1 MDIASIEMDIAS
13 IEKEAVQHLRALIR
27 FDTTNPPGNERSA
40 ADYVASVAQDA
51 GLPSMVLDSAPGR
64 GNAVV
69 RLPGSGHGKPIVL
82 LGHLDTVPA
91 EPDHWTHSPWSGAL
105 ADGCVWGRGAIDSK
119 LTIAV
124 GLTAM
129 LALARGGVRLNRDVI
144 LCATASE
151 EMAGPANGAAWLA
164 AHHRELIEGEFVISE
179 HGGFCIDVGGRTYYT
194 IQSAE
199 KGGSNADLVA
209 SGAPG
214 HASVPHDNNAI
225 HKLARALTELE
236 RHPMPLR
243 VTRTLRAFV
252 ETIARDH
259 DANGSTDVAATA
271 RELLDPARQVA
282 ALARLPVS
290 DGLRRTIDAML
301 RNTATPT
308 ILESGT
314 RRNVIPSR
322 ATVQLSGR
330 PLPGV
335 TIEEFTAELRA
346 AAGPTV
352 DVVVRDFVPALEH
365 EIDPRFA
372 DAAGR
377 ALRRHDPAAMTVPLM
392 MPLGTDAKRLTDLRT
407 SIYGFVPMLH
417 DPALDYMS
425 LCHGHDER
433 SSLRSLVFGVRV
445 IRDLVSELA
454 AAP

>member
-1 MDIASIEMDIAS
+1 MDVDTIET
-13 IEKEAVQHLRALIR
+13 EAIQHLRALIR
-27 FDTTNPPGNERSA
+27 FDTTNPPGNERAA
-40 ADYVASVAQDA
+40 ADYVAAVGQAA
-51 GLPSMVLDSAPGR
+51 GLPSIVLDSAPGR
-64 GNAVV
+64 GNAIV
-69 RLPGSGHGKPIVL
+69 RLPGRGIGKPIVL

-105 ADGCVWGRGAIDSK
+105 EDGCIWGRGAIDSK

-129 LALARGGVRLNRDVI
+129 LALARTGVTLRRDVI

-164 AHHRELIEGEFVISE
+164 ANRRDLIEGEYIISE

-194 IQSAE
+194 IQTAE
-199 KGGSNADLVA
+199 KGGCNADLVA

-225 HKLARALTELE
+225 HKLARALIALE
-236 RHPMPLR
+236 RNPMPLR
-243 VTRTLRAFV
+243 VTQTMRAFV
-252 ETIARDH
+252 DTIASDH
-259 DANGSTDVAATA
+259 DAHGSPEVAITM
-271 RELLDPARQVA
+271 RELLDPTRQVA
-282 ALARLPVS
+282 ALKRLPVD

-308 ILESGT
+308 ILQSGT
-314 RRNVIPSR
+314 KRNVIPSR
-322 ATVQLSGR
+322 ATAQLSGR

-335 TIEEFTAELRA
+335 SPEDFTVELRVA
-346 AAGPTV
+346 VGSTV
-352 DVVVRDFVPALEH
+352 DVVVNEFVPALEH
-365 EIDPRFA
+365 EIDVGFA
-372 DAAGR
+372 RAASQ
-377 ALRRHDPAAMTVPLM
+377 ALRRHDPRALTVPLM
-392 MPLGTDAKRLTDLRT
+392 MPLGTDAKRLTDLHTR
-407 SIYGFVPMLH
+407 IYGFVPMVH
-417 DPALDYMS
+417 EPTLDYMS

-433 SSLRSLVFGVRV
+433 CSVRSLVFGVQV